1 MSESNSRPQ
10 PPDRTRR
17 WAAASLAAL
26 VLGALTVWSARGIGF
41 SFTEL
46 FGNLGKMDRLI
57 AESFPPAW
65 NFWPRLIGP
74 FIETL
79 QIAVIGTI
87 LGSLVALPLAILAAR
102 NLSPSKPLFWFH
114 RNVMNVLRTM
124 PDLFWAMLFASA
136 VGFGPFAGSL
146 ALIVFTVAVVS
157 KLTAE
162 SIESIDM
169 KLTEA
174 VRASGGNWLEMVRF
188 SGYPQF
194 LPQYVSYVL
203 YAFELNV
210 RASTVLGLV
219 GAGGI
224 GMVLNTQRTT
234 FQYDRV
240 TMIVLF
246 VFLVVLVIEQLSA
259 AARRRLV

>member
-1 MSESNSRPQ
+1 MSRPRGA
-10 PPDRTRR
+10 PPTARGR
-17 WAAASLAAL
+17 AVGVAAL
-26 VLGALTVWSARGIGF
+26 LVVGGLTWWSAAGIGF
-41 SFTEL
+41 SLGEL
-46 FGNLGKMDRLI
+46 VFNLGKMGRLVE
-57 AESFPPAW
+57 ESFPPAW

-74 FIETL
+74 LLETL
-79 QIAVIGTI
+79 QIAVVGT
-87 LGSLVALPLAILAAR
+87 LFGSVVALPLAVLAAR
-102 NLSPSKPLFWFH
+102 TVSPAKPVYWLN
-114 RNVMNVLRTM
+114 RNIMNVLRTM

-146 ALIVFTVAVVS
+146 ALTIFTVAVVS
-157 KLTAE
+157 KLTSE

-169 KLTEA
+169 NLTEA
-174 VRASGGNWLEMVRF
+174 VRAAGGNWRETVRL
-188 SGYPQF
+188 SVLPQV

-246 VFLVVLVIEQLSA
+246 VFAVVLVIEQLSA